1 MEKTNSWGV
10 AIGYIGKKTFKL
22 LKNNNDENARLLI
35 LDSMI
40 DDCVFILINLYNP
53 NTEKEQVSKWEKMNL
68 MLQIFDDL
76 GNKIIIPGD
85 DLNLFLDSALDAEEG
100 KLILKS
106 SFVSNLSEIKGKY
119 NLCDIW
125 RVRNAKEKHF
135 PFMQKHSSGFLQ
147 R

>member
-1 MEKTNSWGV
+1 MGSRDRLYW
-10 AIGYIGKKTFKL
+10 KKDFFKL

-106 SFVSNLSEIKGKY
+106 SFVSNLNEIKGKY

-147 R
+147 T

>member
-35 LDSMI
+35 LEGMI

-106 SFVSNLSEIKGKY
+106 SSFSNLNEIKEKY

-125 RVRNAKEKHF
+125 RIRNAKEKHF
-135 PFMQKHSSGFLQ
+135 PFIQKHSSGFLQ